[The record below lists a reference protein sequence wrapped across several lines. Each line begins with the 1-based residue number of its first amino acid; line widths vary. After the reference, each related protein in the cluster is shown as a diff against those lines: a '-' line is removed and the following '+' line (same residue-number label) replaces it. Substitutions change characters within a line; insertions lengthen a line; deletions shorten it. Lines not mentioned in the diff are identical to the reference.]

1 MKLQPQVITL
11 LLSALLTSMTFAGDG
26 VREVVARGDAVS
38 YEVLEKAVS
47 QQFYGRMIHVD
58 LEREN
63 GRWYYEIRLL
73 QDDGRIIEVELEA
86 KSLTIIEVEGH
97 QLETVLR
104 RHR

>member
-1 MKLQPQVITL
+1 MKLPPQVITL
-11 LLSALLTSMTFAGDG
+11 LLSVLLASVTFADDD

-38 YEVLEKAVS
+38 YEVLEKTVS
-47 QQFYGRMIHVD
+47 RQFYGRMIHVD

-86 KSLTIIEVEGH
+86 KSLTIIEIEGH

-104 RHR
+104 RNR

>member
-1 MKLQPQVITL
+1 MKLHQKVITL
-11 LLSALLTSMTFAGDG
+11 LLSVLLTPMTFAGG
-26 VREVVARGDAVS
+26 SVREVVARGDAVS
-38 YEVLEKAVS
+38 YDVLEKTIS
-47 QQFYGRMIHVD
+47 QQFYGRMIHVE

-86 KSLTIIEVEGH
+86 KSLTIIEIEGH

-104 RHR
+104 RNQ